1 MKKEYQKPAVMR
13 ISFRQNEPLAVIK
26 DGSAGVDVPPNV
38 QQYFGKTV
46 FNENNTIDHI
56 DG

>member
-1 MKKEYQKPAVMR
+1 MR

-26 DGSAGVDVPPNV
+26 DGSAGVDVPPNI